1 MVDGLWVDGFVR
13 VVGTRG
19 SIYRSAFVCFYDVH
33 AAEVRNRWLLSAS
46 YEAAGKRANYVA
58 DVSRTLLF
66 SGKRSCPP
74 PQGVFSPGNPFFL
87 GEVPPTSFF
96 VPGDNI
102 LLNNKRSPQGSL
114 AVDNTVLRRA
124 ATAVGGKVP
133 LIPYYIIGRFLEREE
148 GPG

>member
-1 MVDGLWVDGFVR
+1 MDGFVR

-74 PQGVFSPGNPFFL
+74 PP
-87 GEVPPTSFF
+87 
-96 VPGDNI
+96 
-102 LLNNKRSPQGSL
+102 
-114 AVDNTVLRRA
+114 
-124 ATAVGGKVP
+124 
-133 LIPYYIIGRFLEREE
+133 GRFLSGEPFFFGRSPPYLFFCPRRQYFVE
-148 GPG
+148 